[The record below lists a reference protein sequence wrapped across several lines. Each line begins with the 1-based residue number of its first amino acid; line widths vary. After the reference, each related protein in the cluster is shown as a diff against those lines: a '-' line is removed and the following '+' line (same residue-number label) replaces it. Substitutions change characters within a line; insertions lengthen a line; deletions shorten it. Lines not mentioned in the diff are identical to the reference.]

1 MAKIIYRS
9 TIPASVTS
17 GSSEPKGS
25 ALTNAEIDQNFYN
38 LDSAVLAIG
47 SSSSSSDTSGN
58 TIVIRNAGSFSANRV
73 TANLT
78 GNVTGDIYASDGTT
92 RILDNG
98 TGANA
103 VFTGSVTGNA
113 STATTA
119 TKSTNLV
126 GGNNTTLLGS
136 IGYQSNTDT
145 TTLLGPNTTANKRFL
160 AQTGTGTNGA
170 APVWAAI
177 LDADV
182 PNLTG
187 KTYNALSLTANSTGF
202 TVSGG
207 TTAVA
212 ATFAGGA
219 AYTISGTN
227 TATYTLPGAT
237 STLVSVGGSEA
248 LTGKTYNAL
257 TLTAAATG
265 FTIAG
270 GTTSKTLTVSNTL
283 TLSGTD
289 ASTLNIGAGG
299 TLGSNAFT
307 STAYQPSQ
315 SITGIVKSSGTTR
328 SAATAGT
335 DYVAPGT
342 ATNFSAKQTFI
353 GDSATISSKFVNS
366 VENITVSATAATG
379 TIPYYVTSQ
388 SVLYYTSNASANWG
402 VNFRTSAGTTLD
414 TAMSTGESITAVF
427 LVTQGATA
435 YVNNLVQVDGT
446 TITPKWQGGT
456 APTTGNASSIDAYSY
471 TIIKTAAAT
480 FTVLAS
486 QVQFK

>member
-1 MAKIIYRS
+1 MATILYRS
-9 TIPASVTS
+9 ASVPSGTTT
-17 GSSEPKGS
+17 GSSTALNAP
-25 ALTNAEIDQNFYN
+25 LTNAQIDQNFKN
-38 LDSAVLAIG
+38 LDAAISSTTSGSAILAALLTVDGTG
-47 SSSSSSDTSGN
+47 SGLDADTLDGLNTSSSDTSGN
-58 TIVIRNAGSFSANRV
+58 TVVIRSSGNFSAGTI
-73 TANLT
+73 TASL
-78 GNVTGDIYASDGTT
+78 S
-92 RILDNG
+92 
-98 TGANA
+98 
-103 VFTGSVTGNA
+103 GNA
-113 STATTA
+113 TSATSA
-119 TKSTNLV
+119 GKSTNIV

-136 IGYQSNTDT
+136 IAYQSNTDT

-160 AQTGTGTNGA
+160 TQTGTGTNGA

-187 KTYNALSLTANSTGF
+187 KTYNSLSLTSNSTGF

-227 TATYTLPGAT
+227 TAIYTLPGAT
-237 STLVSVGGSEA
+237 ATLVSIGGSEA

-289 ASTLNIGAGG
+289 ASTLNIGTGG

-307 STAYQPSQ
+307 STAFQTAQ
-315 SITGIVKSSGTTR
+315 SVTGIVKSSGTTL

-342 ATNFSAKQTFI
+342 ATSFTATQTFT
-353 GDSATISSKFVNS
+353 GSTSAISSKFINS
-366 VENITVSATAATG
+366 LEAITVSATAATG
-379 TIPYYVTSQ
+379 TIAYYVTSQ
-388 SVLYYTSNASANWG
+388 SVLYYTTAATANWT
-402 VNFRTSAGTTLD
+402 VNFRASSGTALD
-414 TAMSTGESITAVF
+414 ATMANGESITVVF
-427 LVTQGATA
+427 LVTNAASGTA
-435 YVNNLVQVDGT
+435 FYNTAVQVDGT
-446 TITPKWQGGT
+446 AVTPKWQGGT
-456 APTTGNASSIDAYSY
+456 APTSGNLLSVDAYSY
-471 TIIKTAAAT
+471 TIVKTATST
-480 FTVLAS
+480 FTVFAS